1 MIVLDCEVYRDYF
14 LASFKNLESGKVA
27 NVEMYDGQPLDKRK
41 LKAMMVKY
49 TTISFNGFGYDLL
62 IIVAALEGF
71 NNQQLKDLSDKIITS
86 GKPSWAIARDANLN
100 PPTSWD
106 HIDIISVAPGKSSL
120 KIYGGRLHAEK
131 MQDLPI
137 DPSASIG
144 PADRENLRTYC
155 INDLD
160 TTEELH
166 AALEKQIEL
175 RRTMSKQYGMDL
187 RSKSDSQIAETVIKS
202 ELSKLTG
209 RQYRAPRLARDYS
222 FRYVNPG
229 IIGFKNEQLQA
240 VFDRILETDFK
251 LTDSGSVA
259 MPAWLKKEKIVVGDA
274 EYQMGIG
281 GLHSCE
287 SAQHVEAG
295 DDLLMDLDVASYY
308 PSIILQQRLAP
319 KTLGEPF
326 LRVYE
331 SIVNRRLAAKRSGDK
346 VTADTLKI
354 AINGS
359 FGKLGSKYSALYAP
373 DLLIQTTITGQLALL
388 MLIERMENIGISVKS
403 ANTDGI
409 VVLCPKAKEREMNI
423 VAFDWMLD
431 TSYELERTDYR
442 SISSRDVNNYVA
454 VKTNGEAK
462 GKGVFA
468 SPGLQKNPDM
478 LIVSKAVMVFLS
490 KGVPIEQTVM
500 GCHDMRDFVTVRQ
513 VQGGAIFEGEELG
526 KAVRFYHSKTVD
538 PDTCIHYVKNGNRV
552 PKSGGCR
559 PLMDLSEADLSDVNR
574 DYYIC
579 AAKTLLK
586 DAGYVGA

>member
-1 MIVLDCEVYRDYF
+1 MIVLDTEVYRNYF
-14 LASFKNLESGKVA
+14 LASFKNTKSGQVVS
-27 NVEMYDGQPLDKRK
+27 VEMYDGKPLDKRK
-41 LKAMMVKY
+41 LNALMVKY
-49 TTISFNGFGYDLL
+49 TTVSFNGLGYDLL
-62 IIVAALEGF
+62 IIVAALQGF

-86 GKPSWAIARDANLN
+86 KIPSWRIARDAGLDTPAN
-100 PPTSWD
+100 WD
-106 HIDIISVAPGKSSL
+106 HIDVMDVAPGQSSL

-137 DPSASIG
+137 EPSASIS
-144 PADRENLRTYC
+144 PDDRQNLRTYC
-155 INDLD
+155 VNDLD
-160 TTEELH
+160 TTELLTC
-166 AALEKQIEL
+166 ALSKQIDL
-175 RRTMSKQYGMDL
+175 RRAMSEQYGMDL
-187 RSKSDSQIAETVIKS
+187 RSKSDAQIAETVIKS
-202 ELSKLTG
+202 ELSRLTG
-209 RQYRAPRLARDYS
+209 KQYRAPKLPRGYS

-229 IIGFKNEQLQA
+229 IISFENEQLKA
-240 VFDRILETDFK
+240 VFERVLETDFT

-259 MPAWLKKEKIVVGDA
+259 MPEWLKKEKIVVGAA

-295 DDLLMDLDVASYY
+295 DSLLMDLDVASYY
-308 PSIILQQRLAP
+308 PSIILQQKLAP

-326 LRVYE
+326 LTVYE
-331 SIVNRRLAAKRSGDK
+331 SLVNRRLAAKRSGDK
-346 VTADTLKI
+346 TTSDTLKI

-373 DLLIQTTITGQLALL
+373 DLLIQTTVTGQLALL
-388 MLIERMENIGISVKS
+388 MLIERMEKIGVSVKS

-409 VVLCPKAKEREMNI
+409 VILCPKGKEREMNI

-442 SISSRDVNNYVA
+442 SISSCNVNNYVA
-454 VKTNGEAK
+454 VTTDGEAK

-478 LIVSKAVMVFLS
+478 LIVSKAVMAFLS

-500 GCHDMRDFVTVRQ
+500 GCQDMRDFVTVRQ
-513 VQGGAIFEGEELG
+513 VKGGAVYEGEYLG
-526 KAVRFYHSKTVD
+526 KAVRFYHSATVGA
-538 PDTCIHYVKNGNRV
+538 DTCIRYAKNGNRV
-552 PKSGGCR
+552 PNSGGCR
-559 PLMDLSEADLSDVNR
+559 PLMDLSEANLSDVDR

>member
-14 LASFKNLESGKVA
+14 LASFKNTQTGSIA
-27 NVEMYDGQPLDKRK
+27 NVEMYPGKALDSRK
-41 LKAMMVKY
+41 LKALMSKY
-49 TTISFNGFGYDLL
+49 TTVSFNGLGYDLL

-71 NNQQLKDLSDKIITS
+71 TNQQLKDLSDKIITT
-86 GKPSWAIARDANLN
+86 KTPSWKIARDANLD
-100 PPTSWD
+100 PPAHWD
-106 HIDIISVAPGKSSL
+106 HIDVMEVAPGQSSL
-120 KIYGGRLHAEK
+120 KIYGGRLHAPK

-137 DPSASIG
+137 DPSARIT
-144 PADRENLRTYC
+144 PEDRTNLRTYC
-155 INDLD
+155 VNDLD
-160 TTEELH
+160 TTEL
-166 AALEKQIEL
+166 LSSTLKKQIEL
-175 RRTMSKQYGMDL
+175 RVNLSEQYGMDL
-187 RSKSDSQIAETVIKS
+187 RSKSDAQIAETVIKS

-209 RQYRAPRLARDYS
+209 KQYRAPKLPKDYS

-229 IIGFKNEQLQA
+229 IICFQNEQLKR
-240 VFDRILETDFK
+240 VFKRILETDFT

-259 MPAWLKKEKIVVGDA
+259 MPEWLKKEKIVVGDA

-287 SAQHVEAG
+287 NGQHVEAG

-326 LRVYE
+326 LQVYE

-346 VTADTLKI
+346 TTADTLKI

-359 FGKLGSKYSALYAP
+359 FGKLGSKYSALYSP

-409 VVLCPKAKEREMNI
+409 VVLCPKAKEREMDI
-423 VAFDWMLD
+423 VAFNWMLD

-454 VKTNGEAK
+454 VKTDGSAK

-478 LIVSKAVMVFLS
+478 LIVSKAVMEFLAN
-490 KGVPIEQTVM
+490 GAEIEQTIM
-500 GCHDMRDFVTVRQ
+500 DCQDMRDFVTVRQ
-513 VQGGAIFEGEELG
+513 VQGGAVYEGEYIG
-526 KAVRFYHSKTVD
+526 KAVRFYHSASVGS
-538 PDTCIHYVKNGNRV
+538 DTCIHYSKNGNRV

-559 PLMDLSEADLSDVNR
+559 PVMDLNEANLSDVDR

-586 DAGYVGA
+586 EVGYA

>member
-14 LASFKNLESGKVA
+14 LASFKNLDGGKVA
-27 NVEMYDGQPLDKRK
+27 NVEMYDDQPLDRRK
-41 LKAMMVKY
+41 LKAMMAKY
-49 TTISFNGFGYDLL
+49 TTISFNGLGYDLL

-71 NNQQLKDLSDKIITS
+71 TNQQLKDLSDKIITS

-100 PPTSWD
+100 PPASWD
-106 HIDIISVAPGKSSL
+106 HIDIISVAPGKSGL

-137 DPSASIG
+137 DPSASIS

-155 INDLD
+155 VNDLD

-175 RRTMSKQYGMDL
+175 RRTMSEQYGMDL

-209 RQYRAPRLARDYS
+209 RQYRAPKLPRNYS

-240 VFDRILETDFK
+240 VFNRILETDFK

-259 MPAWLKKEKIVVGDA
+259 MPDWLKKEKIDVGTA
-274 EYQMGIG
+274 RYQMGIG

-287 SAQHVEAG
+287 SAQHVIAG

-326 LRVYE
+326 LKVYE

-388 MLIERMENIGISVKS
+388 MLIERMEAIGVSVKS

-409 VVLCPKAKEREMNI
+409 VVLCPKEKERQMELA
-423 VAFDWMLD
+423 AFEWMLD

-442 SISSRDVNNYVA
+442 SISSRDVNNYLA
-454 VKTNGEAK
+454 VKTDGEAK

-478 LIVSKAVMVFLS
+478 IIVSKAVSEFLAN
-490 KGVPIEQTVM
+490 GTAIEQTVM
-500 GCHDMRDFVTVRQ
+500 GCQDIRDFVTVRQ
-513 VQGGAIFEGEELG
+513 VKGGAVFEGEELG

-559 PLMDLSEADLSDVNR
+559 PAMDLSYADLSDVDR
-574 DYYIC
+574 DYYITE
-579 AAKTLLK
+579 AKKLLK
-586 DAGYVGA
+586 EVGYA